1 MSQPD
6 EIRKFVLGRYIL
18 PARVRGEDT
27 ITLSAHKIQQAMGP
41 GVTIEKIC
49 KALDTRL
56 FFDLAIVT
64 LVRREGPPQVTAT
77 QWTFGVSMRHQRGEV
92 LVAVV
97 KHKRDMAILKE
108 EGWYRIPVSTA
119 PRRWPPKW
127 IAFYQGA
134 QWGQERGINYYAP
147 VKEIRRALRCEL
159 FPNEIPSQKSN
170 KAYFQIFVGPLQK
183 LSRPLLSRR
192 PRVIVF
198 IPTTWQ
204 KFITAAEINDL
215 YDDSP
220 LEDSLWTELKR
231 LGISAERQW
240 RVQVKSKHYYYL
252 DFALFCQKGKIDIE
266 TDGDLW
272 HIGRPHSTA
281 DNKRQNDLTA
291 AGWHILR
298 FDTHQIRE
306 EITSYCISK
315 VTETISEYGGIADEG
330 LVPRKFYTL
339 PEGTVQQL
347 TLFEAKAEY
356 DLD

>member
-6 EIRKFVLGRYIL
+6 EIRKFVLDRYIL
-18 PARVRGEDT
+18 PARERGEDT
-27 ITLSAHKIQQAMGP
+27 ITLSAHAIQHAMGP
-41 GVTIEKIC
+41 GIAIEKIC

-56 FFDLAIVT
+56 FFDLAIIT
-64 LVRREGPPQVTAT
+64 LIRREGPPQASAA

-97 KHKRDMAILKE
+97 KRKRDLAILKE

-119 PRRWPPKW
+119 PRRWPPKC

-147 VKEIRRALRCEL
+147 VKEIRRALRREL
-159 FPNEIPSQKSN
+159 FPNEIPSLKSN
-170 KAYFQIFVGPLQK
+170 KAYFQVFLGPLQK
-183 LSRPLLSRR
+183 LDRPLRSPR

-204 KFITAAEINDL
+204 KFITAEEINDL

-220 LEDSLWTELKR
+220 LEDLLWAELRK
-231 LGISAERQW
+231 LEIPAERQW
-240 RVQVKSKHYYYL
+240 RVQVKKKRYYL
-252 DFALFCQKGKIDIE
+252 DFALFCQKGKVAIE

-281 DNKRQNDLTA
+281 DNKRQNDLTS
-291 AGWHILR
+291 AGWYILR

-306 EITSYCISK
+306 KMASYCIPK
-315 VTETISEYGGIADEG
+315 VQETISEYDGIADEG
-330 LVPRKFYTL
+330 LVSRKFYTL